1 MVEDSPVE
9 RVAADRSRH
18 PARLRHSPDFFLDA
32 LLLLYRHGLRVS
44 RPRSGRLYFQVATH
58 LAHPRRFDPCKLSA
72 IASTRA
78 LRAQPARKSAAFKA
92 GRRSSSFGSHGPVHA
107 LRWSETLLPED
118 TAPPSPCPI
127 CAEAFA
133 ALRQRHRHAVHA
145 RNRVK
150 QGTNR
155 VLPVVLDV
163 APGID

>member
-9 RVAADRSRH
+9 RVTADRSRH
-18 PARLRHSPDFFLDA
+18 PASLRHSPDFFLDA

-118 TAPPSPCPI
+118 TAPPSPCPT
-127 CAEAFA
+127 
-133 ALRQRHRHAVHA
+133 LRRGLRRLAPTTPSCSACTKSCKAGNQS
-145 RNRVK
+145 
-150 QGTNR
+150 G
-155 VLPVVLDV
+155 
-163 APGID
+163 APGCAGRGSRL